1 MRLCRYSQVWMLPD
15 RGKPAHGTQHLLQQ
29 AAAAGAC
36 ASNSALCTV
45 SPGARLEVQTQV
57 RLRHARSAA
66 PSGTYREP
74 YRGSWSIMLVGPCM
88 EGAPRTPRRVD
99 KGPPRSPRRV
109 DKVFVIF
116 MKERPKRRVPIRT
129 DAERERSAWRSRMAE
144 WMLLK
149 VRRERIPIR
158 ELD

>member
-1 MRLCRYSQVWMLPD
+1 
-15 RGKPAHGTQHLLQQ
+15 
-29 AAAAGAC
+29 
-36 ASNSALCTV
+36 
-45 SPGARLEVQTQV
+45 
-57 RLRHARSAA
+57 
-66 PSGTYREP
+66 
-74 YRGSWSIMLVGPCM
+74 MLVGPCM